1 MKHLSRLDIEAIAE
15 KYITAYMELPEVQD
29 TLIWLRKRKSS
40 RWTIL
45 SSV

>member
-29 TLIWLRKRKSS
+29 KQRELS
-40 RWTIL
+40 RRIHGDWHYGRL
-45 SSV
+45 

>member
-29 TLIWLRKRKSS
+29 IIKKEKYLAGTFL
-40 RWTIL
+40 
-45 SSV
+45 